1 MNAQLLNWGSSLAPF
16 GSDLLWIAL
25 PWMLLYGVLGF
36 VIAAIIC
43 YQLARKCLLVR
54 RPPAWHVAAKLSYLL
69 ILLALPVLGGAFG
82 AVHSVHR
89 VVNQALVRDLQPVF
103 EAQAPVLRRYL
114 ETQARLI
121 APGQPVSMR
130 SLIEP
135 YVKGMYYQP
144 TSSSYW
150 ERSKAR
156 WINDFILRRGS
167 VLLTDVLQEQLIS
180 KASVLG
186 EALKGSDF
194 RGQPTSELA
203 KLGTDLAVRVTTDVT
218 RQADFSKLD
227 KSLPMIFID
236 AIKHQ
241 ASAYFN
247 SLKITIGLFALAAL
261 LLVWG
266 EIMLYRH
273 YYLRRYPLAT
283 AMPVTM
289 PPL

>member
-1 MNAQLLNWGSSLAPF
+1 MKQQLLNWSSALAPF
-16 GSDLLWIAL
+16 GSDLLWTVL
-25 PWMLLYGVLGF
+25 PWMLLYGVIGF
-36 VIAAIIC
+36 VLALGIC
-43 YQLARKCLLVR
+43 FQLARKCLLVR
-54 RPPAWHVAAKLSYLL
+54 RPPAWHVAAKLSYVL
-69 ILLALPVLGGAFG
+69 ILVALPLIGGGFG
-82 AVHSVHR
+82 AVHSAHR
-89 VVNQALVRDLQPVF
+89 VVSQALERDLQPVV
-103 EAQAPVLRRYL
+103 EAQMPALRVYL
-114 ETQARLI
+114 EQQVRLI
-121 APGQPVSMR
+121 APGQAISMR

-135 YVKGMYYQP
+135 FVQDMYYRP
-144 TSSSYW
+144 TSGSYW

>member
-16 GSDLLWIAL
+16 GSDLLWTAL

-54 RPPAWHVAAKLSYLL
+54 RPRAWHVAAKLSYVL

-203 KLGTDLAVRVTTDVT
+203 KLGTDLAVRVSTDVT

-241 ASAYFN
+241 ASTYFN

>member
-1 MNAQLLNWGSSLAPF
+1 MNAQLVDWGSSLVPF
-16 GSDLLWIAL
+16 GSELLWTAL

-36 VIAAIIC
+36 VLAVIIC

-54 RPPAWHVAAKLSYLL
+54 RPPAWHVAAKLSYVL

-135 YVKGMYYQP
+135 YVKSMYYQP

-167 VLLTDVLQEQLIS
+167 VLLTDVVQEQLIS
-180 KASVLG
+180 KAGVLG

-289 PPL
+289 PPM

>member
-16 GSDLLWIAL
+16 GSDLLWTAL
-25 PWMLLYGVLGF
+25 PWMLLCGVLGF
-36 VIAAIIC
+36 VIAVVIC

-54 RPPAWHVAAKLSYLL
+54 RPPAWHVAAKLSYVL

-194 RGQPTSELA
+194 RGQPTSDLA